1 MIGNSL
7 ISQIGVAGI
16 AIAIII
22 TYIKPTIT
30 DIGVLQDQ
38 IDQTVKELDKVIE
51 VKKKLEALT
60 SQVEAIS
67 PKDKQALSNY
77 LPEFFDEVIVLK
89 DLEAITKLSGVN
101 VKSLSYGGESAII
114 DTETEANEGAV
125 KKPTGHTFA
134 LDISS
139 SYEEMKYLL
148 LLLERNKYPLDIQ
161 NLSLTPTDGG
171 LLGTSLEVRTYS
183 YK

>member
-7 ISQIGVAGI
+7 ITQIVVAGI

-38 IDQTVKELDKVIE
+38 IVQTVKELDRVNE
-51 VKKKLEALT
+51 VKKKLEALS
-60 SQVEAIS
+60 SQVDAIS
-67 PKDKQALSNY
+67 PKDKQSLSNY
-77 LPEFFDEVIVLK
+77 LPEFFDEVEVMK
-89 DLEAITKLSGVN
+89 DLEAITKKSRVV
-101 VKSLSYGGESAII
+101 VKNLSYSGEIAIT
-114 DTETEANEGAV
+114 DTEIEGIEGVAEI
-125 KKPTGHTFA
+125 PTGHNFS
-134 LDISS
+134 LEVSS

-148 LLLERNKYPLDIQ
+148 LMLERNKYPLDIQ
-161 NLSLTPTDGG
+161 TLSLTPTEGG
-171 LLGTSLEVRTYS
+171 LIDIALEVRTYS

>member
-30 DIGVLQDQ
+30 DIGILQDQ
-38 IDQTVKELDKVIE
+38 VDQTVKELDRVNE
-51 VKKKLEALT
+51 VKKKLEALD
-60 SQVEAIS
+60 SQVDAIS
-67 PKDKQALSNY
+67 PKDKQSLSNY
-77 LPEFFDEVIVLK
+77 LPEVFDEVAVMK
-89 DLEAITKLSGVN
+89 DLEAITKLSGVE
-101 VKSLSYGGESAII
+101 VKSLSYGGESSITDPAIAENAEV
-114 DTETEANEGAV
+114 TE
-125 KKPTGHTFA
+125 KPTGHNFS

-161 NLSLTPTDGG
+161 NLSLKPTDGG
-171 LLGTSLEVRTYS
+171 LMSVSLEVRTYS